1 MTPEQEAAILE
12 DVACGLSVVKAAESR
27 GVHRMQFYRAMDVD
41 AALRDKYARAKEV
54 GLDAWADEV
63 KEIADNVVPDAA
75 EVAKADARCAEAV
88 NTCIDD
94 LSTPLQMAVY
104 YRMLGTRVSPEQSAL
119 LFEQARAQLAHSIP
133 LKGID

>member
-1 MTPEQEAAILE
+1 MPMRRVQWHLE
-12 DVACGLSVVKAAESR
+12 NWAEWMQGLKVGSGYRNRASGGFLCQGSR
-27 GVHRMQFYRAMDVD
+27 DFDAM
-41 AALRDKYARAKEV
+41 
-54 GLDAWADEV
+54 
-63 KEIADNVVPDAA
+63 
-75 EVAKADARCAEAV
+75 VAKADARCAEAV